1 MNKRRAPIMEQK
13 IAYKTLQIEGM
24 TCVSCEMRIE
34 NTLKK
39 LDGVIEVEAS
49 YSNSKVRIKYDIN
62 IIVLKTMVASIE
74 KLDYKVKRD
83 TPVGE
88 PLKKQDKKINAK
100 NSIDNEKMPINQLIG
115 VGIIIVAVYLIIK
128 NTI

>member
-1 MNKRRAPIMEQK
+1 MEQK

-83 TPVGE
+83 APVSE
-88 PLKKQDKKINAK
+88 PLKKQDKKINTCLLYTSDAA
-100 NSIDNEKMPINQLIG
+100 DE
-115 VGIIIVAVYLIIK
+115 
-128 NTI
+128 